1 MEGALICE
9 GEGSALLEGERGHGL
24 ARARARARTTELC
37 CCWMFLVFRVC

>member
-24 ARARARARTTELC
+24 ARARARAQTTELC
-37 CCWMFLVFRVC
+37 